1 MLFFNSAGK
10 FFKTILFNKYLLVLV
25 VFFVL
30 IAFFDK
36 YSLIQRF
43 KTRQNIKS
51 LEKELRHYQ
60 NEIEA
65 NKAKIEELQSSD
77 ENLEKFARETYLMKK
92 ENEEIF
98 IVK

>member
-1 MLFFNSAGK
+1 MPFLHSVGNLFKA
-10 FFKTILFNKYLLVLV
+10 ILFNKYLLVLI
-25 VFFVL
+25 VFGIL
-30 IAFFDK
+30 ITFFDK
-36 YSLIQRF
+36 YSLIRRF
-43 KTRQNIKS
+43 KTGQNIKS

-60 NEIEA
+60 NEIEV

-92 ENEEIF
+92 ENEEVF